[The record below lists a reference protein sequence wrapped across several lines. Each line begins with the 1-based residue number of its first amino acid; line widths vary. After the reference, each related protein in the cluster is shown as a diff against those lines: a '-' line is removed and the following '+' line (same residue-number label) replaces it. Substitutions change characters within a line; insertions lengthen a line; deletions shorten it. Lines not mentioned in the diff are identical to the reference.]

1 MVYLSQLLNRKV
13 YYGKETYGKITD
25 LAVFENYQNPSISKI
40 VIKKDG
46 KKITVSPS
54 VIDLN
59 RNRIILK
66 SEKTPFLP
74 YDEKDFYLNED
85 LLDKQVI
92 DIDGKRLVRVND
104 VLMENNNGETKV
116 VGIDIGF
123 AGLFRRLGISF
134 IIRKK
139 TKILPWQ
146 MIEAF
151 DYQTGNV
158 RIKLTQNNL
167 NTLHPSELAD
177 ILEEAGS
184 KERLG
189 IVESLDTD
197 KAVMALEEADYR
209 TQEAI
214 LEQLPLSPLKRI
226 VVKMHITE
234 IADLFYKLNPLR
246 IKEILNL
253 LGHEKAQIV
262 EGLLDFGTDT
272 AGGLMNVIYYS
283 VDGDKTVKE
292 VYNELYNQTPK
303 PETILVTNGN
313 SKLVGILYTKDIL
326 DCDPLALAKDIVSER
341 KFVHPNVDLN
351 QIIKIFS
358 QYNLRILPVVDKEK
372 KPIGVVTVDT
382 VLSKIEDK
390 TQEDEAI

>member
-1 MVYLSQLLNRKV
+1 MIYLSQLLNKKV
-13 YYGKETYGKITD
+13 YYGKELYGKITD
-25 LAVFENYQNPSISKI
+25 MAVFENYQNPSLSKI
-40 VIKKDG
+40 VITKDN

-59 RNRIILK
+59 KDRIVLK

-104 VLMENNNGETKV
+104 VLLENNGETKV

-123 AGLFRRLGISF
+123 AGLVRRLGIGF
-134 IIRKK
+134 VIRSKA
-139 TKILPWQ
+139 KILPWQ

-158 RIKLTQNNL
+158 RIKLTQSNL
-167 NTLHPSELAD
+167 NSLHPSELAD
-177 ILEEAGS
+177 ILEEAGN

-197 KAVMALEEADYR
+197 KAVMAIEEADYK

-226 VVKMHITE
+226 VDKMRVTE

-246 IKEILNL
+246 IREILSL
-253 LGHEKAQIV
+253 LGNEKAERV
-262 EGLLDFGTDT
+262 EGLLDFGNDT

-313 SKLVGILYTKDIL
+313 SKLIGVLYTKDIL
-326 DCDPLALAKDIVSER
+326 DCDPLALTKDIVSER
-341 KFVHPNVDLN
+341 KFVYPNVDLN

-372 KPIGVVTVDT
+372 KPIGAVTVDT
-382 VLSKIEDK
+382 VLSKIEERTK
-390 TQEDEAI
+390 TDEFI

>member
-1 MVYLSQLLNRKV
+1 M
-13 YYGKETYGKITD
+13 
-25 LAVFENYQNPSISKI
+25 AVFENYQNPSLSKI
-40 VIKKDG
+40 VITKDN

-59 RNRIILK
+59 KDRIILK

-104 VLMENNNGETKV
+104 VLLENNGEIKV

-123 AGLFRRLGISF
+123 AGLVRRLGIGSV
-134 IIRKK
+134 IRSKA
-139 TKILPWQ
+139 KILPWQ

-158 RIKLTQNNL
+158 RIKLTQGNL
-167 NTLHPSELAD
+167 NSLHPSELAD
-177 ILEEAGS
+177 ILEEAGN

-197 KAVMALEEADYR
+197 KAVMAIEEADYK

-226 VVKMHITE
+226 VDKMRITE

-246 IKEILNL
+246 IREILNL
-253 LGHEKAQIV
+253 LGNEKAQRV
-262 EGLLDFGTDT
+262 EGLLDFGNDT

-313 SKLVGILYTKDIL
+313 SKLIGVLYTKDIL

-341 KFVHPNVDLN
+341 KFVYPNVDLN

-372 KPIGVVTVDT
+372 RPIGAVTVDT
-382 VLSKIEDK
+382 VLSKIEER
-390 TQEDEAI
+390 TRENEAI

>member
-1 MVYLSQLLNRKV
+1 MIYLSQLLNKKI
-13 YYGKETYGKITD
+13 YYGKNTYGSIAD
-25 LAVFENYQNPSISKI
+25 LAVFENYENPSISKI
-40 VIKKDG
+40 VIKRNG

-54 VIDLN
+54 IIELN
-59 RNRIILK
+59 NDRIILK
-66 SEKTPFLP
+66 SEDTPFLP

-104 VLMENNNGETKV
+104 ILLENTGETKV
-116 VGIDIGF
+116 IGIDIGF
-123 AGLFRRLGISF
+123 AGLARRLGAGF
-134 IIRKK
+134 LTKGK
-139 TKILPWQ
+139 AKILPWQ

-158 RIKLTQNNL
+158 RLKLTEGNL
-167 NTLHPSELAD
+167 TSLHPSELAD

-197 KAVMALEEADYR
+197 KAVMALEEADYK

-214 LEQLPLSPLKRI
+214 LEQLSPNPLKKI
-226 VVKMHITE
+226 VDKMHITE
-234 IADLFYKLNPLR
+234 IVDLFYKLNPLK

-253 LGHEKAQIV
+253 LGSEKAQRV
-262 EGLLDFGTDT
+262 EGLLDFGNDT
-272 AGGLMNVIYYS
+272 AGGLMNISYYS
-283 VDGDKTVKE
+283 VDGEKTVKE
-292 VYNELYNQTPK
+292 VYNELFNQTPK
-303 PETILVTNGN
+303 PEVIVVTNGN
-313 SKLVGILYTKDIL
+313 SKLVGVIYTKDIL

-341 KFVHPNVDLN
+341 KFVYTNVDLN
-351 QIIKIFS
+351 HVIKLFS

-372 KPIGVVTVDT
+372 KPIGIVTVDI
-382 VLSKIEDK
+382 VLSKIE
-390 TQEDEAI
+390 EMIGVNEAI

>member
-25 LAVFENYQNPSISKI
+25 LAVFENYENPSISKI
-40 VIKKDG
+40 VITKDG

-59 RNRIILK
+59 RDRIILK

-104 VLMENNNGETKV
+104 VLMENNGETKV

-123 AGLFRRLGISF
+123 SGLTRRLGVDF
-134 IIRKK
+134 IIRSKA
-139 TKILPWQ
+139 KILPWQ

-158 RIKLTQNNL
+158 RIKLTQSSL

-197 KAVMALEEADYR
+197 KAVMALEEADYK

-214 LEQLPLSPLKRI
+214 LEQLSPSLLKRI
-226 VVKMHITE
+226 VDKMHITE

-246 IKEILNL
+246 IKEILSL
-253 LGHEKAQIV
+253 LGNEKAQRV
-262 EGLLDFGTDT
+262 EGLLDFGNDT

-326 DCDPLALAKDIVSER
+326 DCDSLALVKDIVSER
-341 KFVHPNVDLN
+341 KFVYPNVDLN

-372 KPIGVVTVDT
+372 KPIGAVTVDT
-382 VLSKIEDK
+382 VLSKIEEK

>member
-1 MVYLSQLLNRKV
+1 MVYLSQLLNKNV

-25 LAVFENYQNPSISKI
+25 LAVFENYENPSISKI
-40 VIKKDG
+40 VITKDN
-46 KKITVSPS
+46 KKITISPS

-74 YDEKDFYLNED
+74 YDENDFYLNED

-104 VLMENNNGETKV
+104 VLLENNGETKV

-123 AGLFRRLGISF
+123 AGLFRRLGIGF
-134 IIRKK
+134 IIRSKA
-139 TKILPWQ
+139 KILPWQ

-151 DYQTGNV
+151 DYQTGTV
-158 RIKLTQNNL
+158 RIKLTEGNL
-167 NTLHPSELAD
+167 NSLHPSELAD
-177 ILEEAGS
+177 ILEGAGN

-197 KAVMALEEADYR
+197 RAVMAIEEADYR

-214 LEQLPLSPLKRI
+214 LEQLSLSPLKRI
-226 VVKMHITE
+226 VDKMHITE
-234 IADLFYKLNPLR
+234 IADLFYKLNPLK
-246 IKEILNL
+246 IKEILSL
-253 LGHEKAQIV
+253 LGNEKAQRV
-262 EGLLDFGTDT
+262 EGLLDFGNDT

-292 VYNELYNQTPK
+292 VYNELFNQTPK

-313 SKLVGILYTKDIL
+313 SKLVGVLYTKDIL

-341 KFVHPNVDLN
+341 KFVYPNVDLN

-372 KPIGVVTVDT
+372 KPIGTVTVDT
-382 VLSKIEDK
+382 ILSKIE
-390 TQEDEAI
+390 ERVRANEAI

>member
-1 MVYLSQLLNRKV
+1 MVYLSQLLNKKV
-13 YYGKETYGKITD
+13 YYEKKPYGKITD

-40 VIKKDG
+40 VITKDG

-54 VIDLN
+54 VITLN
-59 RNRIILK
+59 KDRIILK

-104 VLMENNNGETKV
+104 VLLENNGETKV

-123 AGLFRRLGISF
+123 AGLTRRLGAGWIL
-134 IIRKK
+134 RNKA
-139 TKILPWQ
+139 KILPWQ

-158 RIKLTQNNL
+158 RLKLTQGNL

-184 KERLG
+184 KERIG

-197 KAVMALEEADYR
+197 KAVMAIEEADYR

-226 VVKMHITE
+226 VDKMHITE

-246 IKEILNL
+246 IKEILTL
-253 LGHEKAQIV
+253 LGNEKAQRV
-262 EGLLDFGTDT
+262 EGLLDFGNDT

-283 VDGDKTVKE
+283 VDGNKTVKE

-313 SKLVGILYTKDIL
+313 NKLVGILYTKDIL
-326 DCDPLALAKDIVSER
+326 DCDSLALAKDIVSER
-341 KFVHPNVDLN
+341 KFVYANVDLN

-372 KPIGVVTVDT
+372 KPIGTVTVDT
-382 VLSKIEDK
+382 VLSKIEER
-390 TQEDEAI
+390 TRQNEFI

>member
-25 LAVFENYQNPSISKI
+25 LAVFENYENPSVSKI
-40 VIKKDG
+40 VITKDG

-54 VIDLN
+54 VVDLN
-59 RNRIILK
+59 TTRIILK

-104 VLMENNNGETKV
+104 VLMENNGETKV

-123 AGLFRRLGISF
+123 SGIFRRIGVGF
-134 IIRKK
+134 IIRSKA
-139 TKILPWQ
+139 KILPWQ

-158 RIKLTQNNL
+158 RIKLTQNSL

-214 LEQLPLSPLKRI
+214 LEQLSPSLLKRI
-226 VVKMHITE
+226 VDKMHITE

-246 IKEILNL
+246 IKEILSL
-253 LGHEKAQIV
+253 LGNEKAQRV
-262 EGLLDFGTDT
+262 EGLLDFGNDT

-326 DCDPLALAKDIVSER
+326 DCDSLALVKDIVSER
-341 KFVHPNVDLN
+341 KFVYPDVDLN
-351 QIIKIFS
+351 RIIKIFS

-372 KPIGVVTVDT
+372 RPIGAVTVDT
-382 VLSKIEDK
+382 VLSKIEEK

>member
-1 MVYLSQLLNRKV
+1 MVYLSQLLNKKV
-13 YYGKETYGKITD
+13 YYGKEPYGKITD
-25 LAVFENYQNPSISKI
+25 LAVFENYQNPSLSKI
-40 VIKKDG
+40 VITKNG

-59 RNRIILK
+59 TKRIILK

-104 VLMENNNGETKV
+104 ILLENNGETKV

-123 AGLFRRLGISF
+123 AGLVRRLGFSWL
-134 IIRKK
+134 IRRKA
-139 TKILPWQ
+139 KILPWQ

-158 RIKLTQNNL
+158 RLKLTQGNL

-197 KAVMALEEADYR
+197 KAVMAIEEADYK

-214 LEQLPLSPLKRI
+214 LEQLPLSPLKKI
-226 VVKMHITE
+226 VEKMRITE

-246 IKEILNL
+246 VREILSL
-253 LGHEKAQIV
+253 LGNEKAERV
-262 EGLLDFGTDT
+262 EGLLDFGNDT
-272 AGGLMNVIYYS
+272 AGGLMNDIYYS
-283 VDGDKTVKE
+283 VDGDKTIKE

-313 SKLVGILYTKDIL
+313 NKLVGVLYTKDIL
-326 DCDPLALAKDIVSER
+326 DCDSLALVKDVVSER
-341 KFVHPNVDLN
+341 KFVYPNVDLN

-372 KPIGVVTVDT
+372 RPIGAVTVDT
-382 VLSKIEDK
+382 VLSKIEERTK
-390 TQEDEAI
+390 KDEYI

>member
-1 MVYLSQLLNRKV
+1 MVYLSQLLNKKV

-25 LAVFENYQNPSISKI
+25 LAVFENYQKPSLSKI
-40 VIKKDG
+40 VITKDG

-59 RNRIILK
+59 RDRIILK

-104 VLMENNNGETKV
+104 ILMENNGETKV
-116 VGIDIGF
+116 IGIDIGF
-123 AGLFRRLGISF
+123 AGIFRRLGIGF
-134 IIRKK
+134 IIKSK
-139 TKILPWQ
+139 AKILPWQ

-158 RIKLTQNNL
+158 RLKLTQNSL

-214 LEQLPLSPLKRI
+214 LEQLSPNPLKRI
-226 VVKMHITE
+226 VNKMHITE

-246 IKEILNL
+246 IKEILSL
-253 LGHEKAQIV
+253 LGNEKAQKV
-262 EGLLDFGTDT
+262 EGLLDFGNDT
-272 AGGLMNVIYYS
+272 AGGLMNIVYYS

-341 KFVHPNVDLN
+341 KFVYPNVDLN

-358 QYNLRILPVVDKEK
+358 QYNLRILPVVDNEK
-372 KPIGVVTVDT
+372 KPIGTITVDT
-382 VLSKIEDK
+382 VLSKIE
-390 TQEDEAI
+390 ERIRGNEAI

>member
-25 LAVFENYQNPSISKI
+25 LAVFENYENPSISKI
-40 VIKKDG
+40 VITKDG

-59 RNRIILK
+59 RHRIILK

-74 YDEKDFYLNED
+74 YDEGDFYLNED

-104 VLMENNNGETKV
+104 VLLEDSGETKV

-123 AGLFRRLGISF
+123 SGIFRRLGVGF
-134 IIRKK
+134 IIRNKA
-139 TKILPWQ
+139 KILPWQ

-151 DYQTGNV
+151 DYQTGTV
-158 RIKLTQNNL
+158 RLKLTQNNL

-197 KAVMALEEADYR
+197 KAVMAIEEADYK

-214 LEQLPLSPLKRI
+214 LELLPLSLLKRI
-226 VVKMHITE
+226 VGKMRITE

-246 IKEILNL
+246 IKEILSL
-253 LGHEKAQIV
+253 LGNEKAQKV
-262 EGLLDFGTDT
+262 EGLLDFGNDT
-272 AGGLMNVIYYS
+272 AGGLMNIIYYS
-283 VDGDKTVKE
+283 VDGEKTVKE
-292 VYNELYNQTPK
+292 VYNELFNQTPK

-313 SKLVGILYTKDIL
+313 SKLVGVLYTKDLL
-326 DCDPLALAKDIVSER
+326 DCDSLALAKDIVSER
-341 KFVHPNVDLN
+341 KFVYPNVDLN

-372 KPIGVVTVDT
+372 RPIGAVTVDT
-382 VLSKIEDK
+382 ILSKIEERTNK
-390 TQEDEAI
+390 DEYI

>member
-1 MVYLSQLLNRKV
+1 MVYLSQLLNKKV
-13 YYGKETYGKITD
+13 YYGKQPYGKITD
-25 LAVFENYQNPSISKI
+25 LAVFENYENPSISKI
-40 VIKKDG
+40 VILKDG

-59 RNRIILK
+59 KNRIILK

-104 VLMENNNGETKV
+104 VLLENNGETKV

-123 AGLFRRLGISF
+123 SGLARRLGAGWILQN
-134 IIRKK
+134 K

-158 RIKLTQNNL
+158 RLKLTQGNL

-184 KERLG
+184 KERIG
-189 IVESLDTD
+189 IVESLDTER
-197 KAVMALEEADYR
+197 AVMALEEADYR

-214 LEQLPLSPLKRI
+214 LEQLPLSLLKRI
-226 VVKMHITE
+226 VDKMHITE

-246 IKEILNL
+246 IKEILAL
-253 LGHEKAQIV
+253 LGNEKAQKV
-262 EGLLDFGTDT
+262 EGLLDFGNDT

-313 SKLVGILYTKDIL
+313 SKLVGVLYTKDIL
-326 DCDPLALAKDIVSER
+326 DCDSLALAKDIVSER
-341 KFVHPNVDLN
+341 KFVYPDVDLN

-358 QYNLRILPVVDKEK
+358 RYNLRILPVVDKEK
-372 KPIGVVTVDT
+372 KPIGTVTVDT
-382 VLSKIEDK
+382 VLSKIE
-390 TQEDEAI
+390 ERVRVNEAI

>member
-1 MVYLSQLLNRKV
+1 
-13 YYGKETYGKITD
+13 
-25 LAVFENYQNPSISKI
+25 
-40 VIKKDG
+40 
-46 KKITVSPS
+46 
-54 VIDLN
+54 
-59 RNRIILK
+59 
-66 SEKTPFLP
+66 
-74 YDEKDFYLNED
+74 
-85 LLDKQVI
+85 
-92 DIDGKRLVRVND
+92 
-104 VLMENNNGETKV
+104 
-116 VGIDIGF
+116 
-123 AGLFRRLGISF
+123 
-134 IIRKK
+134 
-139 TKILPWQ
+139 

-197 KAVMALEEADYR
+197 KAVLAIEESDYR

-214 LEQLPLSPLKRI
+214 LEQLPSSPLNKI
-226 VVKMHITE
+226 VNKMHITE

-246 IKEILNL
+246 IREILSL
-253 LGHEKAQIV
+253 LGNEKAEKV
-262 EGLLDFGTDT
+262 EGLLDFGNDT

-313 SKLVGILYTKDIL
+313 SKLVGVLYTKDIL
-326 DCDPLALAKDIVSER
+326 DCDSLALAKDIVSER
-341 KFVHPNVDLN
+341 KFVYPNVNLT

-372 KPIGVVTVDT
+372 RPIGAVTVDT
-382 VLSKIEDK
+382 ILSKIEER
-390 TQEDEAI
+390 TRENEDI

>member
-1 MVYLSQLLNRKV
+1 MVYLSQLLNKKV

-25 LAVFENYQNPSISKI
+25 MAVFENYENPSVSKI
-40 VIKKDG
+40 VITKNG

-59 RNRIILK
+59 TERIILK

-74 YDEKDFYLNED
+74 YDENDFYLNED

-92 DIDGKRLVRVND
+92 DIDGRRLVRVND
-104 VLMENNNGETKV
+104 ILLENNGETKV

-123 AGLFRRLGISF
+123 AGLVRRLGLGL
-134 IIRKK
+134 IIRRKA
-139 TKILPWQ
+139 KILPWQ

-158 RIKLTQNNL
+158 RLKLTQNNL
-167 NTLHPSELAD
+167 NTFHPSELAD

-197 KAVMALEEADYR
+197 KAVMAIEEADYR

-226 VVKMHITE
+226 VNKMHITE

-246 IKEILNL
+246 IKEILSL
-253 LGHEKAQIV
+253 LGNEKAQRV
-262 EGLLDFGTDT
+262 EGLLDFGNDT

-313 SKLVGILYTKDIL
+313 SKLVGVLYTKDIL

-341 KFVHPNVDLN
+341 KFVYPNVDLN

-372 KPIGVVTVDT
+372 KPIGTVTVDT
-382 VLSKIEDK
+382 VLSKIEEK
-390 TQEDEAI
+390 TNKDEYI